1 VVLDADLAPDV
12 DGVVVAFHLASTAV
26 GVSGAALALEWI
38 EPASF
43 VVTTHTLLGFILC
56 DARR

>member
-43 VVTTHTLLGFILC
+43 VVATHTLLGFI
-56 DARR
+56 RR